1 MMDFE
6 KGLLFD
12 KKLQET
18 LKAEFCYVDADP
30 ELGKRL
36 FFENSGGSLR
46 LRRCV
51 EAKARIEEFP
61 DCPERFHERA
71 LYLKDLVKEGTRQ
84 IMEIIFN
91 ARPGEGALMTEL
103 TASQVMFQTVGIIMR
118 KAGWGTNAV
127 MSVMEHPS
135 AFDAVEYYCK
145 ETGRELRVAHI
156 DPKSGKIEPEEIRRL
171 VDKDTVL
178 LSVMSASNVT
188 GIVMDLE
195 AIVKA
200 AREINPDI
208 YIVSDAVQHAPH
220 MPIDV
225 RVLGIDGM
233 NIAPYKFFGIRGCGY
248 GYVSE
253 RVAHMDHH
261 KLLGKDQKVFEL
273 GTPSPGNFAAM
284 LAIIDYVC
292 GIGAH
297 FTDSADRKE
306 LFKEGMQRIHL
317 HERALL
323 ARLLEGSGEV
333 PGLRH
338 IKGVEIFMD
347 PQSFEGR
354 DLIAGFL
361 IGGIDAADLVVE
373 YQKLGV
379 TVCERAIDSLYS
391 RRIVKEIGADRGVI
405 RVSPLHCHGTDDIDE
420 FLKITAKIAAR
431 YN

>member
-1 MMDFE
+1 MTFE

-12 KKLQET
+12 KELQKA
-18 LKAEFCYVDADP
+18 LKAEFCYADEDP
-30 ELGKRL
+30 EYGKRL

-51 EAKARIEEFP
+51 EAKAKMEAYP
-61 DCPERFHERA
+61 DCPERFHERS
-71 LYLKDLVKEGTRQ
+71 LYLKGLVNEGTRQ
-84 IMEIIFN
+84 IMEIIFG
-91 ARPGEGALMTEL
+91 AEPGEGALLTEL
-103 TASQVMFQTVGIIMR
+103 TASQAMFQMVGIIMR
-118 KAGWGTNAV
+118 NAGWGTNAV

-135 AFDAVEYYCK
+135 AFDAVEYYCN

-156 DPKSGKIEPEEIRRL
+156 DPKTGKIEPEEIRKL

-178 LSVMSASNVT
+178 LSVMSASNIT

-220 MPIDV
+220 MAIDV
-225 RVLGIDGM
+225 RALGVDGM

-248 GYVSE
+248 AYVSE
-253 RVAHMDHH
+253 RVAHMTHH
-261 KLLGKDQKVFEL
+261 KLLGKAPKVFEL

-284 LAIIDYVC
+284 LAVIDYVC

-297 FTDSADRKE
+297 FTDSSDRKE
-306 LFKEGMQRIHL
+306 LFREGMKRIHL
-317 HERALL
+317 QERALL
-323 ARLLEGSGEV
+323 VRLLEGTDEV

-338 IKGVEIFMD
+338 INGVRVFMD
-347 PQSFEGR
+347 PDSFEGR

-361 IGGIDAADLVVE
+361 INGIKAADLVVE
-373 YQKLGV
+373 YQRLGV

-391 RRIVKEIGADRGVI
+391 ERIVREIGADRGVI
-405 RVSPLHCHGTDDIDE
+405 RVSPLHCHGTEDIDE
-420 FLKITAKIAAR
+420 FLRITAGIAAR
-431 YN
+431 FN